1 MRFVRMRLLGAVMI
15 ALIASGILSG
25 ALGASAQGVS
35 DSQPAALNTE
45 AAGAAQAK
53 SDADSYGLAPIELRV
68 EAEYVFSPG
77 SNGVYAGYLFSEGEI
92 EIDHAELYE
101 GGSLIAYR
109 TGGTK
114 LFSVRLSAGTEYVL
128 KIYGTG
134 AGVVEIARDT
144 LSRCYDQPLSIDAG
158 GMYSKMIA
166 RAGDVHWYSVE
177 APEDGAMLIS
187 IAPEQRGVQLSAWL
201 LDDSGR
207 IIARSDDLE
216 SGASQLSARTEKNAR
231 YRVRVAAAAGQTGK
245 YSVRIQCGADAPAAD
260 SVELSRKQVLI
271 AGRSRASIAAGVA
284 PADSSGLIAFSSAD
298 PEIAAVGP
306 NGAIEGRSPGTTRV
320 TAYAFGGARAECE
333 VTVAEVA
340 VSGLQIS
347 AERTKLEIGE
357 TLSLN
362 VSLQPE
368 SATNRRITF
377 MSSDESVA
385 TVDDRGQ
392 ITAVGEGEAR
402 IIAIAEDG
410 NFTSMLQI
418 EVHPAG
424 KKYRALLIGEQNYAS
439 TVETVRVGSERSV
452 ESMESLLKTARFAG
466 EQCEVTTL
474 MDQPRDR
481 VIAGI
486 RSAFADAAEQD
497 VSILYITCHGFY
509 RAGMT
514 FFVMADGSVLS
525 ASDLEKELRAI
536 PGDIVVLADCC
547 GSGGLVGAASDQSR
561 MIEGVTGVFQ
571 GAIGTTSLKTSKY
584 HVLASALLDQ
594 DSHRISFS
602 GADESGMATVFARA
616 ICDALGWS
624 MDRGA
629 QSAMNADTDYDGEIT
644 FDELYRYASKRVKW
658 YLLLAGGYAQNVVA
672 GAEGDEFVVFAR
684 TDAE

>member
-35 DSQPAALNTE
+35 DLQPAALND
-45 AAGAAQAK
+45 AAQTESSA
-53 SDADSYGLAPIELRV
+53 DAYGLFPIQLQG
-68 EAEYVFSPG
+68 EAEYAFSPVA
-77 SNGVYAGYLFSEGEI
+77 NGVYAGYLFSEGEI

-101 GGSLIAYR
+101 GESLIAYR

-201 LDDSGR
+201 LDDSDR

-231 YRVRVAAAAGQTGK
+231 YRVRVAAATGQTGK
-245 YSVRIQCGADAPAAD
+245 YSVRVQCGTDAPAAD

-347 AERTKLEIGE
+347 AEKTNLEIGE

-418 EVHPAG
+418 EARPAG

-439 TVETVRVGSERSV
+439 TVETARVGSERSV
-452 ESMESLLKTARFAG
+452 ESMESLLKTARFAS

-486 RSAFADAAEQD
+486 RSAFADATEQD

-536 PGDIVVLADCC
+536 SGDIVVLADCC

-571 GAIGTTSLKTSKY
+571 GAIGATSLKASKY

-658 YLLLAGGYAQNVVA
+658 YLSLAGGYAQNVVA

>member
-35 DSQPAALNTE
+35 DLAALNTG
-45 AAGAAQAK
+45 AAAQAE
-53 SDADSYGLAPIELRV
+53 SSADAYGLAPIQLQG
-68 EAEYVFSPG
+68 EAEYAFSPG
-77 SNGVYAGYLFSEGEI
+77 ANGVYAGYLFSEGEI

-101 GGSLIAYR
+101 GESLIAYR

-245 YSVRIQCGADAPAAD
+245 YSVRVQCGADAPAAD

-298 PEIAAVGP
+298 PEIAAVGS

-347 AERTKLEIGE
+347 AERTNLEIGE

-466 EQCEVTTL
+466 GQCEVTTL

-486 RSAFADAAEQD
+486 RSAFADATEQD

-658 YLLLAGGYAQNVVA
+658 YLSLAGGYAQNVVA

>member
-25 ALGASAQGVS
+25 APGASAQDIS
-35 DSQPAALNTE
+35 DSIALNTE
-45 AAGAAQAK
+45 PDAAAQTESSA
-53 SDADSYGLAPIELRV
+53 DAYGLFPIQLQG
-68 EAEYVFSPG
+68 EAEYAFSPVA
-77 SNGVYAGYLFSEGEI
+77 NGVYAGYLFSEGEI

-101 GGSLIAYR
+101 GESLIAYR

-201 LDDSGR
+201 LDDSDR

-231 YRVRVAAAAGQTGK
+231 YRVRVAAATGQTGK
-245 YSVRIQCGADAPAAD
+245 YSVRVQCGTDAPAAD

-347 AERTKLEIGE
+347 AEKTNLEIGE

-418 EVHPAG
+418 EARPAG

-452 ESMESLLKTARFAG
+452 ESMESLLKTARFAS

-486 RSAFADAAEQD
+486 RSAFADATEQD

-536 PGDIVVLADCC
+536 SGDIVVLADCC

-571 GAIGTTSLKTSKY
+571 GAIGATSLKASKY

-658 YLLLAGGYAQNVVA
+658 YLSLAGGYAQNVVA

>member
-35 DSQPAALNTE
+35 DLQPAALND
-45 AAGAAQAK
+45 AAQTESSA
-53 SDADSYGLAPIELRV
+53 DAYGLFPIQLQG
-68 EAEYVFSPG
+68 EAEYAFSPVA
-77 SNGVYAGYLFSEGEI
+77 NGVYAGYLFSEGEI

-101 GGSLIAYR
+101 GESLIAYR

-201 LDDSGR
+201 LDDSDR

-231 YRVRVAAAAGQTGK
+231 YRVRVAAATGQTGK
-245 YSVRIQCGADAPAAD
+245 YSVRVQCGTDAPAAD

-347 AERTKLEIGE
+347 AEKTNLEIGE

-418 EVHPAG
+418 EARPAG

-439 TVETVRVGSERSV
+439 TVETARVGSERSV
-452 ESMESLLKTARFAG
+452 ESMESLLKTARFAS

-486 RSAFADAAEQD
+486 RSAFADATEQD

-514 FFVMADGSVLS
+514 FFFMADGSVLS

-536 PGDIVVLADCC
+536 SGDIVVLADCC

-571 GAIGTTSLKTSKY
+571 GAIGATSLKASKY

-658 YLLLAGGYAQNVVA
+658 YLSLAGGYAQNVVA

>member
-25 ALGASAQGVS
+25 APGASAQGVS
-35 DSQPAALNTE
+35 ESQSAALND
-45 AAGAAQAK
+45 AAQAENN
-53 SDADSYGLAPIELRV
+53 ADSYGLFPIQLQG
-68 EAEYVFSPG
+68 EAEYAFSPG
-77 SNGVYAGYLFSEGEI
+77 ANGVYAGYLFSEGEI
-92 EIDHAELYE
+92 EIDHTELYE
-101 GGSLIAYR
+101 GDSLIAYR

-114 LFSVRLSAGTEYVL
+114 LFSVRLSAGAEYVL
-128 KIYGTG
+128 KIYGSG

-187 IAPEQRGVQLSAWL
+187 IAPDRRGAQLSAWL

-216 SGASQLSARTEKNAR
+216 SGACQLSARTEKNAR

-245 YSVRIQCGADAPAAD
+245 YSVRIQCGADAPVAD
-260 SVELSRKQVLI
+260 SVELSRTQMLI

-284 PADSSGLIAFSSAD
+284 PADSSGLIAFFSAD

-347 AERTKLEIGE
+347 AEKTKLEIGE
-357 TLSLN
+357 TTSLN

-377 MSSDESVA
+377 MSGDESVA

-402 IIAIAEDG
+402 VIAIAEDG

-418 EVHPAG
+418 EVRPAG
-424 KKYRALLIGEQNYAS
+424 KKYRALLVGEQNYAS

-466 EQCEVTTL
+466 GQCEVTTL

-486 RSAFADAAEQD
+486 RSVFAGATEQD

-571 GAIGTTSLKTSKY
+571 GAIGATSLKTSKY

-658 YLLLAGGYAQNVVA
+658 YLSLAGGYAQNVVA

>member
-35 DSQPAALNTE
+35 DLQPAALND
-45 AAGAAQAK
+45 AAQTESSA
-53 SDADSYGLAPIELRV
+53 DAYGLFPIQLQG
-68 EAEYVFSPG
+68 EAEYAFSPVA
-77 SNGVYAGYLFSEGEI
+77 NGVYAGYLFSEGEI

-101 GGSLIAYR
+101 GESLIAYR

-187 IAPEQRGVQLSAWL
+187 IASEQRGVQLSAWL
-201 LDDSGR
+201 LDDSDR

-231 YRVRVAAAAGQTGK
+231 YRVRVAAATGQTGK
-245 YSVRIQCGADAPAAD
+245 YSVRVQCGTDAPAAD

-298 PEIAAVGP
+298 LEIAAVGP

-347 AERTKLEIGE
+347 AEKTNLEIGE

-418 EVHPAG
+418 EARPAG

-439 TVETVRVGSERSV
+439 TVETARVGSERSV
-452 ESMESLLKTARFAG
+452 ESMESLLKTARFAS

-486 RSAFADAAEQD
+486 RSAFADATEQD

-536 PGDIVVLADCC
+536 SGDIVVLADCC

-571 GAIGTTSLKTSKY
+571 GAIGATSLKASKY

-658 YLLLAGGYAQNVVA
+658 YLSLAGGYAQNVVA

>member
-25 ALGASAQGVS
+25 VPGASAQDIS
-35 DSQPAALNTE
+35 DSIALNTE
-45 AAGAAQAK
+45 PDAAAQTESSA
-53 SDADSYGLAPIELRV
+53 DAYGLFPIQLQG
-68 EAEYVFSPG
+68 EAEYAFSPVA
-77 SNGVYAGYLFSEGEI
+77 NGVYAGYLFSEGEI

-101 GGSLIAYR
+101 GESLIAYR

-201 LDDSGR
+201 LDDSDR

-231 YRVRVAAAAGQTGK
+231 YRVRVAAATGQTGK
-245 YSVRIQCGADAPAAD
+245 YSVRVQCGTDAPAAD

-347 AERTKLEIGE
+347 AEKTNLEIGE

-418 EVHPAG
+418 EARPAG

-452 ESMESLLKTARFAG
+452 ESMESLLKTARFAS

-486 RSAFADAAEQD
+486 RSAFADATEQD

-536 PGDIVVLADCC
+536 SGDIVVLADCC

-571 GAIGTTSLKTSKY
+571 GAIGATSLKASKY

-658 YLLLAGGYAQNVVA
+658 YLSLAGGYAQNVVA

>member
-35 DSQPAALNTE
+35 DLQPAALND
-45 AAGAAQAK
+45 AAQTESSA
-53 SDADSYGLAPIELRV
+53 DAYGLFPIQLQG
-68 EAEYVFSPG
+68 EAEYAFSPVA
-77 SNGVYAGYLFSEGEI
+77 NGVYAGYLFSEGEI

-101 GGSLIAYR
+101 GESLIAYR

-201 LDDSGR
+201 LDDSDR

-231 YRVRVAAAAGQTGK
+231 YRVRVAAATGQTGK
-245 YSVRIQCGADAPAAD
+245 YSVRVQCGADAPAAD

-347 AERTKLEIGE
+347 AEKTNLEIGE

-418 EVHPAG
+418 EARPAG

-452 ESMESLLKTARFAG
+452 ESMESLLKTARFAS

-486 RSAFADAAEQD
+486 RSAFADATEQD

-536 PGDIVVLADCC
+536 SGDIVVLADCC

-571 GAIGTTSLKTSKY
+571 GAIGATSLKASKY

-658 YLLLAGGYAQNVVA
+658 YLSLAGGYAQNVVA

>member
-35 DSQPAALNTE
+35 DLQPAALND
-45 AAGAAQAK
+45 AAQTESSA
-53 SDADSYGLAPIELRV
+53 DAYGLFPIQLQG
-68 EAEYVFSPG
+68 EAEYAFSPVA
-77 SNGVYAGYLFSEGEI
+77 NGVYAGYLFSEGEI

-101 GGSLIAYR
+101 GESLIAYR

-114 LFSVRLSAGTEYVL
+114 LFSLRLSAGTEYVL

-201 LDDSGR
+201 LDDSDR

-231 YRVRVAAAAGQTGK
+231 YRVRVAAATGQTGK
-245 YSVRIQCGADAPAAD
+245 YSVRVQCGTDAPAAD

-347 AERTKLEIGE
+347 AEKTNLEIGE

-418 EVHPAG
+418 EARPAG

-452 ESMESLLKTARFAG
+452 ESMESLLKTARFAS

-486 RSAFADAAEQD
+486 RSAFADATEQD

-536 PGDIVVLADCC
+536 SGDIVVLADCC

-571 GAIGTTSLKTSKY
+571 GAIGATSLKASKY

-658 YLLLAGGYAQNVVA
+658 YLSLAGGYAQNVVA

>member
-35 DSQPAALNTE
+35 DLQPAALND
-45 AAGAAQAK
+45 AAQTESSA
-53 SDADSYGLAPIELRV
+53 DAYGLFPIQLQG
-68 EAEYVFSPG
+68 EAEYAFSPVA
-77 SNGVYAGYLFSEGEI
+77 NGVYAGYLFSEGEI

-101 GGSLIAYR
+101 GESLIAYR

-201 LDDSGR
+201 LDDSDR

-231 YRVRVAAAAGQTGK
+231 YRVRVAAATGQTGK
-245 YSVRIQCGADAPAAD
+245 YSVRVQCGTDAPAAD

-347 AERTKLEIGE
+347 AEKTNLEIGE

-418 EVHPAG
+418 EARPAG

-439 TVETVRVGSERSV
+439 TVETARVGSERSV
-452 ESMESLLKTARFAG
+452 ESMESLLKTARFAS

-486 RSAFADAAEQD
+486 RSAFADATEQD

-536 PGDIVVLADCC
+536 SGDIVVLADCC

-571 GAIGTTSLKTSKY
+571 GAIGATSLKASKY

-602 GADESGMATVFARA
+602 GAGESGMATVFARA

-658 YLLLAGGYAQNVVA
+658 YLSLAGGYAQNVVA